1 MESLFINF
9 KTKRKNK
16 NSFVIFGC
24 LFFLYFFLFFL
35 FCLTHQNLLVPW
47 TIMWSVQTFGYHL
60 VKLLPCIRTDHQEQQ
75 LECKPMDK
83 EARRL
88 IIQLIYVIQSLS
100 AVSLLLWQFCNE
112 KVRIKSKKEWQKVK
126 MNKIKKW
133 TLRMKRSFG
142 IEKKEMKNKNV
153 KKKES
158 FIL

>member
-1 MESLFINF
+1 
-9 KTKRKNK
+9 
-16 NSFVIFGC
+16 
-24 LFFLYFFLFFL
+24 
-35 FCLTHQNLLVPW
+35 
-47 TIMWSVQTFGYHL
+47 
-60 VKLLPCIRTDHQEQQ
+60 
-75 LECKPMDK
+75 MDK

-100 AVSLLLWQFCNE
+100 AVSLSLWQFCNE

-133 TLRMKRSFG
+133 MLGMKRSFG
-142 IEKKEMKNKNV
+142 IEKKEMKNKKV